1 MGDSLIVQVP
11 RIGVILVSHVARV
24 LALTIPK
31 DLLVKVLT
39 LILSHYMEI
48 NSIVFGWVL
57 DI

>member
-1 MGDSLIVQVP
+1 MSPEL
-11 RIGVILVSHVARV
+11 RL
-24 LALTIPK
+24 PK

-57 DI
+57 DNSLGKSRLDGGVGLH